1 MDLEVERKLIELF
14 VQKDRRERF
23 TDRIG
28 SPKRRKK
35 IWDDLRDTRYFD
47 RRYFTA
53 LRGRDKHIEAIG
65 ERLQRLGVGQRIYV
79 MSSDEELDG
88 RELPLREVLRLL
100 WEREEILAFCQASE
114 VGFFKNHEDDFYVL
128 RRSSS

>member
-35 IWDDLRDTRYFD
+35 IWDDLRDTRYSIVD
-47 RRYFTA
+47 IS
-53 LRGRDKHIEAIG
+53 L
-65 ERLQRLGVGQRIYV
+65 LSGVAT
-79 MSSDEELDG
+79 ST
-88 RELPLREVLRLL
+88 
-100 WEREEILAFCQASE
+100 
-114 VGFFKNHEDDFYVL
+114 L
-128 RRSSS
+128 RRLARGFNVLAWVSASM